1 MKKNSYNQNKAYSLV
16 EMIIVIA
23 IIGVI
28 TVMAMVTVSIIR
40 SARAKD
46 AAIRFD
52 NEVGTL
58 ISKAKYIKANP
69 SDPTKDMFHAA
80 RIEKISS
87 KYYVVYG
94 YALKDGTDFEE
105 DTEEKRVSLSP
116 YCKVMYSP
124 EETTGYGTEVD
135 ADGIVI
141 VYNKSGLCLNGAGK
155 SAFYKANTD
164 DVMANDFVRKYGS
177 HQSR

>member
-28 TVMAMVTVSIIR
+28 SVMAMVTVSIIR

-52 NEVGTL
+52 NEIGTL

-69 SDPTKDMFHAA
+69 SDPTKDMFYAVKL
-80 RIEKISS
+80 ESTGS
-87 KYYVVYG
+87 KYYMIYG
-94 YALKDGTDFEE
+94 YALKDGSDFEADPNE
-105 DTEEKRVSLSP
+105 RKISLSP
-116 YCKVMYSP
+116 YCEVRYSP
-124 EETTGYGTEVD
+124 EESSGYGTEVD
-135 ADGIVI
+135 ANGVVI
-141 VYNKSGLCLNGAGK
+141 VYNKSGLCLHGAGK
-155 SAFYKANTD
+155 YAFYKSKTD
-164 DVMANDFVRKYGS
+164 DVMANDFVRKNGS
-177 HQSR
+177 HQSK

>member
-28 TVMAMVTVSIIR
+28 SVMAMVTVSIIR

-69 SDPTKDMFHAA
+69 SDPTKDMFHA
-80 RIEKISS
+80 IKLEKDGS
-87 KYYVVYG
+87 KYYVIYG
-94 YALKDGTDFEE
+94 LAQKDGSDFEE
-105 DTEEKRVSLSP
+105 DTSESKISLSP
-116 YCKVMYSP
+116 YCEVKYSP
-124 EETTGYGTEVD
+124 EESGGYGTEVD

-155 SAFYKANTD
+155 YAFYKSRTD
-164 DVMANDFVRKYGS
+164 DVMANDFVRKNGS